1 MELRYALLLI
11 GLIIVAVVVFHTLDF
26 ARLRR
31 RLRHERPAAA
41 TAATPPRVE
50 PVAGIDF
57 NPPRDAVSG
66 KRALAPDADVR
77 MPSPAT
83 AQDPITAELETLEE
97 VATMPLNLKTGG
109 LRKSS
114 AGADLGRP
122 ALPDEKIDFIM
133 RLPADAVV
141 ARDEAL
147 GVYKQHE
154 YELDKPHRLYG
165 CRADSDM
172 WSELQHDSKRM
183 SYGDL
188 ALSIQLVDARGPID
202 DSELHKFSQV
212 GLSLADALHRRTQ
225 FAIPYD
231 EALAR
236 ARELQQFCETFDV
249 IAAVHVV
256 APQGQKFKGRM
267 LEHAARKLGMQWGAR
282 SIFHMKNEFSPGCR
296 HLFSLANLSGNG
308 EFPAGQWDSFETAG
322 VTFFMSVPCAHRPAP
337 VFDKMIAA
345 AQLLAETLRGELH
358 DQTHKPLTAEGIAVI
373 RRQIETIDEQ
383 MRAQSIV
390 PGSQTAL
397 RLFADETVD

>member
-11 GLIIVAVVVFHTLDF
+11 GLIIVAVVVFHTVDV

-31 RLRHERPAAA
+31 RFRSERPEAAPV
-41 TAATPPRVE
+41 AAPSRVE
-50 PVAGIDF
+50 PVAGLDF
-57 NPPRDAVSG
+57 NPPHAAVSAKRGLAADAVVDVPPS
-66 KRALAPDADVR
+66 ASAD
-77 MPSPAT
+77 SFAE
-83 AQDPITAELETLEE
+83 ELESLEE

-114 AGADLGRP
+114 TADLGRP
-122 ALPDEKIDFIM
+122 AMPDEKIDFIM
-133 RLPADAVV
+133 RLPADATV

-154 YELDKPHRLYG
+154 YELEKPHRLYG
-165 CRADSDM
+165 CRADSDL
-172 WSELQHDSKRM
+172 WSELQHDSRRM
-183 SYGDL
+183 SYTDL

-202 DSELHKFSQV
+202 DTELHKFSQV

-225 FAIPYD
+225 FAMPYD
-231 EALAR
+231 EALSR
-236 ARELQQFCETFDV
+236 AKELQQFCETFDV

-256 APQGQKFKGRM
+256 APQGQTFKGRM

-296 HLFSLANLSGNG
+296 HLFSLANLSGSG
-308 EFPAGQWDSFETAG
+308 EFPAGQWDKFETAG

-345 AQLLAETLRGELH
+345 AQLLAETLRGALH

-383 MRAQSIV
+383 MRARSIV